1 VRRRRPAVAAL
12 AALLV
17 AQVVLAGLVL
27 TSPGPPAAAPPAPA
41 VALSAG
47 RAPAAPPVTPP
58 VTAPVTA
65 DPAAGPEVDALRLE
79 IPDLGLDVPLGTTT
93 TDAAGVLVP
102 PEEPGDA
109 EWFTGSARPGDP
121 GPAVVVGHVASRRG
135 PGVFRRLAELGP
147 RDEVVVHRGGTVARF
162 RVTSVRTVPK
172 TEFPTQE
179 VYGPVPGPELRLI
192 TCGGG
197 FDSTTRHYLDNVVVS
212 AVLVP

>member
-1 VRRRRPAVAAL
+1 MRGRRPAVAAL

-17 AQVVLAGLVL
+17 AQLVLAGLVL
-27 TSPGPPAAAPPAPA
+27 TSPVPPTAPAPA

-47 RAPAAPPVTPP
+47 RAPVAPPVAPP
-58 VTAPVTA
+58 VVAG
-65 DPAAGPEVDALRLE
+65 PAAGPEVDALRLE
-79 IPDLGLDVPLGTTT
+79 VPDLGLDVPLGTTT

-121 GPAVVVGHVASRRG
+121 GPAVVVGHVASRQG
-135 PGVFRRLAELGP
+135 PGVFRRLAELAP

-172 TEFPTQE
+172 AEFPTQA

-197 FDSTTRHYLDNVVVS
+197 FDTATRHYLDNVVVS

>member
-1 VRRRRPAVAAL
+1 MTRRRPAVAAL
-12 AALLV
+12 TALLG

-27 TSPGPPAAAPPAPA
+27 TLPPSAAPLAPP

-47 RAPAAPPVTPP
+47 RAPVAPPAPVTP
-58 VTAPVTA
+58 AA
-65 DPAAGPEVDALRLE
+65 PAAPATGPEVGSLRLE
-79 IPDLGLDVPLGTTT
+79 IPALGLDVPLGGTT
-93 TDAAGVLVP
+93 TDGAGVLVP
-102 PEEPGDA
+102 PEEPEDA

-121 GPAVVVGHVASRRG
+121 GPSVVVGHVASRRG

-147 RDEVVVHRGGTVARF
+147 RDEVVVHRGDAVVRF

-172 TEFPTQE
+172 TEFPTQA

-197 FDSTTRHYLDNVVVS
+197 FDTTTRHYLDNVVVS

>member
-17 AQVVLAGLVL
+17 AQLVLAGLVL
-27 TSPGPPAAAPPAPA
+27 TPPGPPAAAPPAPA

-47 RAPAAPPVTPP
+47 RAPVAPP
-58 VTAPVTA
+58 APAVE
-65 DPAAGPEVDALRLE
+65 AAVGPEVGALRLE

-135 PGVFRRLAELGP
+135 PGVFRRLAELAP

-197 FDSTTRHYLDNVVVS
+197 FDTTTRHYLDNVVVS